1 MTSFWSSA
9 SSSAA
14 ALASAS
20 ASSLARSAS
29 ASLDSSLDT
38 SAASSSF
45 AFVSFDA
52 SDSSF
57 FTGVDAPGAVDAGS
71 FGLAGGSS
79 KGSNPPSSL
88 PSQPSFQPSCSPP
101 SVPPSDPGPAFFLP
115 ASPLTVL
122 LSPVSSATLRRVIS
136 SLAES
141 SSTLLA
147 PSSVCLARSAAW
159 VLATEASSDSLRLTS
174 SLPIS
179 FSSSDRRRS
188 ISSDSAIF
196 SLRCAAMTS
205 AMSPSSYHFSFL
217 ALATGSLT

>member
-29 ASLDSSLDT
+29 ANLDSSLDT
-38 SAASSSF
+38 VAASFSF
-45 AFVSFDA
+45 AFVSFDMA
-52 SDSSF
+52 EMSSSVL
-57 FTGVDAPGAVDAGS
+57 TGVDAPGAVDAGS

-88 PSQPSFQPSCSPP
+88 PSQPSFQPSSD
-101 SVPPSDPGPAFFLP
+101 PPSDPGLAFFLP
-115 ASPLTVL
+115 ASPLTVF
-122 LSPVSSATLRRVIS
+122 LSPASSATLRRVIS
-136 SLAES
+136 SRADS

>member
-38 SAASSSF
+38 VAARFSF

-88 PSQPSFQPSCSPP
+88 PSQPSFQPSCSDP
-101 SVPPSDPGPAFFLP
+101 SSDPGPAFFLP

-136 SLAES
+136 SRAES

>member
-52 SDSSF
+52 VSSSVF

-88 PSQPSFQPSCSPP
+88 PSQPSFQPSSD
-101 SVPPSDPGPAFFLP
+101 PPSDPGPAFFLP
-115 ASPLTVL
+115 ASPLTVF

-136 SLAES
+136 SRAES

>member
-38 SAASSSF
+38 VAASFSF
-45 AFVSFDA
+45 ASVSFDMA
-52 SDSSF
+52 EMSSSVL
-57 FTGVDAPGAVDAGS
+57 TGVDAPGAVDAGS

-88 PSQPSFQPSCSPP
+88 PSQPSFQPSSD
-101 SVPPSDPGPAFFLP
+101 PPSDPGPAFFLP

>member
-38 SAASSSF
+38 VAARFSF

-88 PSQPSFQPSCSPP
+88 PSQPSFQPSCSD
-101 SVPPSDPGPAFFLP
+101 PPSDPGPAFFLP

-122 LSPVSSATLRRVIS
+122 LSPVSSATRRRVIS

>member
-38 SAASSSF
+38 VAARFSF

-88 PSQPSFQPSCSPP
+88 PSQPSFQPSSD
-101 SVPPSDPGPAFFLP
+101 PPSDPGPAFFLP
-115 ASPLTVL
+115 ASPLTVF

-136 SLAES
+136 SRAES

>member
-38 SAASSSF
+38 VAASFSF
-45 AFVSFDA
+45 AFVSFDMA
-52 SDSSF
+52 EMSSSVL
-57 FTGVDAPGAVDAGS
+57 TGVDAPGAVDAGS

-88 PSQPSFQPSCSPP
+88 PSQPSFQPSSD
-101 SVPPSDPGPAFFLP
+101 PPSDPGLAFFLP

>member
-38 SAASSSF
+38 VAARFSF

-88 PSQPSFQPSCSPP
+88 PSQPSFQPSSD
-101 SVPPSDPGPAFFLP
+101 PPSDPGLAFFLP
-115 ASPLTVL
+115 ASPLTVF
-122 LSPVSSATLRRVIS
+122 LSPASSATLRRVIS
-136 SLAES
+136 SRADS

>member
-1 MTSFWSSA
+1 MTSCWSSA

-38 SAASSSF
+38 SAARFSF
-45 AFVSFDA
+45 AFVSFDMA
-52 SDSSF
+52 EMSSSVL
-57 FTGVDAPGAVDAGS
+57 TGVDAPGAMDAGS

-88 PSQPSFQPSCSPP
+88 PSQPSFQPSCSDP
-101 SVPPSDPGPAFFLP
+101 SSDPGPAFFLP

-122 LSPVSSATLRRVIS
+122 LSPVSSAIRRRVIS

>member
-52 SDSSF
+52 VSSSVF

-88 PSQPSFQPSCSPP
+88 PSQPSFQPSCSDP
-101 SVPPSDPGPAFFLP
+101 SSDPGPAFFLP

-136 SLAES
+136 SRAES

>member
-38 SAASSSF
+38 SAASFSF

-88 PSQPSFQPSCSPP
+88 PSQPSFQPSSD
-101 SVPPSDPGPAFFLP
+101 PPSDPAAFFLT
-115 ASPLTVL
+115 ASPLTVF
-122 LSPVSSATLRRVIS
+122 LSAVSSATRRRVIS

>member
-38 SAASSSF
+38 VAARFSF

-88 PSQPSFQPSCSPP
+88 PSQPSFQPSSD
-101 SVPPSDPGPAFFLP
+101 PPSDPAAFFLT
-115 ASPLTVL
+115 ASPLTVF
-122 LSPVSSATLRRVIS
+122 LSAVSSATRRRVIS